1 MVPVPLG
8 SSIWL
13 NSHGFYWFCADN
25 SQVRMV
31 EAITAH
37 FWVPEASKSKR
48 LDALNGEFARRI
60 LRTAGELGLGYIG
73 RLKEAGSRIRV
84 DTSTSDGPAPGRLVE
99 LEIPE
104 LDVRERSPSRT
115 RIPSN
120 MMYAQQL
127 FLTFSNDIMY

>member
-1 MVPVPLG
+1 
-8 SSIWL
+8 
-13 NSHGFYWFCADN
+13 
-25 SQVRMV
+25 MV

-37 FWVPEASKSKR
+37 FWVPEASKFKR

-99 LEIPE
+99 LEI
-104 LDVRERSPSRT
+104 
-115 RIPSN
+115 
-120 MMYAQQL
+120 
-127 FLTFSNDIMY
+127 LTPNSTFEKGARVGLGFRAI